1 MNQDVVSLSE
11 GTPVAEAIATLDDY
25 HISGTPVINDLGECV
40 GVFTSND
47 VLKLRREIGEG
58 EAPGSSQYFHADPL
72 SEEPDESFVR
82 EDYDLNLLGEER
94 VGQWMTSEV
103 KWVSPDTKIEE
114 VCRRMAKERIHRLL
128 VMENRKVLG
137 IISSFDIVRF
147 VAGLKE

>member
-1 MNQDVVSLSE
+1 MNRDVVSLDE

-25 HISGTPVINDLGECV
+25 HISGTPVVNDLGECV

-47 VLKLRREIGEG
+47 VLKLRRKIQEG
-58 EAPGSSQYFHADPL
+58 EAPSSSEYFHADPL
-72 SEEPDESFVR
+72 GDDSEESFAR
-82 EDYDLNLLGEER
+82 EDYDLSLLGEER
-94 VGQWMTSEV
+94 VGQWMTAEV

-114 VCRRMAKERIHRLL
+114 VCRRMVKERIHRLL

-147 VAGLKE
+147 VAGKE